1 MFFKQVRRNA
11 AKNRKGNG
19 LFFGSLVTAIIAFYT
34 LLSLGELDVMH
45 FLSTVE
51 SDAVQKLM
59 ALLPLVYA
67 VSLFF
72 VFFLV
77 YFACRYQIDSRR
89 RELGMYLMLGM
100 RRRRLFLL
108 LFCETLWS
116 SMISLLI
123 GLPAALFITEGISLA
138 TARIVGLGILGHRF
152 SFSPGA
158 VCWTVCGFVLVQL
171 LSMFILCI
179 GIAKREPAEFF
190 QDGDVKKQAVASGF
204 RSTLCFAAGL
214 GFLLYAYGLGMF
226 RLHSL
231 RITVVLSV
239 FVFGI
244 AGTFLLYRGLGG
256 MFGLWIRAKNKHAVG
271 LQIFT
276 ARQVQENVLSQ
287 HRSLAVSSLLLL
299 MALACISYGISMGF
313 GRSSDS
319 RSVDLSLFGTEE
331 QVDTVLEQDGVRE
344 MVQDSFPMYLSM
356 IKDEYFRGGDREVDI
371 SGLTDALAALERS
384 GMRTSEEADLIE
396 NIIEN
401 LHIEY
406 VIAQSS
412 YNDMLRS
419 MGKEELQ
426 ISDGQAA
433 LYTSV
438 ANDGDF
444 GRIWQEVLEKNVS
457 IGINGEAYELLP
469 QLCMDNVVAD
479 RAITLYLALIVPDD
493 MYRKLAREP
502 EEYCRNIRLS
512 DRVVEDV
519 GLMRAI
525 QDMEGL
531 LDQTEES
538 AKEPTEILAD
548 NPTGNS
554 TDDPTENPT
563 ENPTGVEYDSYLGG
577 IGRNLFYT
585 VAASYL
591 TIYLGVLFWL
601 IANTV
606 IGVKY
611 LIGQRETKHRYETL
625 SMLGAHTSSM
635 CVSVNRQIRLYFSL
649 VLVTAIVSSAAA
661 IYSMFTSFTK
671 LPIGVSV
678 EKVALIAALG
688 LVIFAGLEIFYI
700 GIVRR
705 MADREIRMLQMAKE

>member
-116 SMISLLI
+116 SMVSLLI

-371 SGLTDALAALERS
+371 SGLTDALATLERS
-384 GMRTSEEADLIE
+384 GVRTSEEADLIE

-419 MGKEELQ
+419 MGKEELR

-479 RAITLYLALIVPDD
+479 RAITLSLALIVPDD

-538 AKEPTEILAD
+538 AKE
-548 NPTGNS
+548 
-554 TDDPTENPT
+554 PT

-671 LPIGVSV
+671 LPIGVPV

-688 LVIFAGLEIFYI
+688 LMIFAGLEIFYI

-705 MADREIRMLQMAKE
+705 MADREIRMLQTTRE